1 MGDSQAHIQAVDPL
15 DGVFASRP
23 DWADQGTNA
32 FLLANYFEMVF
43 ENPKLDLYVYNMS
56 FAAFPP
62 KDLPPSDEA
71 ISVPDG
77 KKLVQVVR
85 CALATSTFD
94 KIKSDIATDFSRMLI
109 SCRKLESSQMQTGQ
123 FKFWAENENENGVPK
138 PRKHAIRFQ
147 MILEH
152 KHTLCLS
159 ELVRYLASGT
169 QGRGANGTTS
179 LIVQALEI
187 ILGHHGKL
195 SLQFVTPKQGKCFPK
210 EPTGAETFMLENP
223 GYLQGVRGFFASVR
237 ATTNRTLVNCNACYG
252 AFYKPTPLVN
262 LYKVL
267 ARGQKSFWEVC
278 KRFESAIQGMRVEI
292 THLRDDKGGLMP
304 SNRTIFGLARPY
316 GGPKEVSFYHQE
328 DDKTYTVADYW
339 QRQGK

>member
-1 MGDSQAHIQAVDPL
+1 MGDPQAHIQAVNPL
-15 DGVFASRP
+15 DGLFASRP
-23 DWADQGTNA
+23 DRGDQGTNA
-32 FLLANYFEMVF
+32 LLGANYFEMVF
-43 ENPKLDLYVYNMS
+43 ENPELDLYVYDMS

-62 KDLPPSDEA
+62 KDLPPSDKA

-77 KKLVQVVR
+77 KMLVQVVR

-94 KIKSDIATDFSRMLI
+94 KIKSDIATDFSRVLI

-147 MILEH
+147 MILGH

-159 ELVRYLASGT
+159 ELMRYLASGT
-169 QGRGANGTTS
+169 QGRGANGPIS
-179 LIVQALEI
+179 LIIQALEI

-195 SLQFVTPKQGKCFPK
+195 SLQLVTPKQGKCFPK
-210 EPTGAETFMLENP
+210 EPTGAERFMLETP

-252 AFYKPTPLVN
+252 AFYNPTPLVN

-267 ARGQKSFWEVC
+267 AGGQKPSPEVY
-278 KRFESAIQGMRVEI
+278 KRFKSAIQGMRVKL
-292 THLRDDKGGLMP
+292 THLRDDKGGLIP
-304 SNRTIFGLARPY
+304 LYRTVFGLTRPY
-316 GGPKEVSFYHQE
+316 GGPKEVNLYYQE
-328 DDKTYTVADYW
+328 DDKTYTIANYW
-339 QRQGK
+339 